1 MKVKELI
8 KTLKKLEPNDEIV
21 FYHLKNSDLTY
32 CVYETILDIH
42 EPEGESFVEFTIQDY
57 EDYKEENGEE

>member
-8 KTLKKLEPNDEIV
+8 KTLQKLEPDDEIV
-21 FYHLKNSDLTY
+21 FYHLKNSELTQ

-42 EPEGESFVEFTIQDY
+42 ETGGESFVEFTIQDY
-57 EDYKEENGEE
+57 DDYVEQNGEE

>member
-1 MKVKELI
+1 MKVKKLI

-21 FYHLKNSDLTY
+21 FYHLKDYELTH

-42 EPEGESFVEFTIQDY
+42 ETGGESFVEFTIQDSD
-57 EDYKEENGEE
+57 DYVEQNREE